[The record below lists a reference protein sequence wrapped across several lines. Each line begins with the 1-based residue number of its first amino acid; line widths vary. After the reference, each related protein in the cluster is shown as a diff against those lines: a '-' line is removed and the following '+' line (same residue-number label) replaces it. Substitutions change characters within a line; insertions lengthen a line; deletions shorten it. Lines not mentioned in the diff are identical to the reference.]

1 MKFLASQ
8 TFLYGICR
16 VIFYKF
22 AAYLKLPN
30 SDNKASYPYTQQ
42 RDQGMYQ
49 TQIMPD
55 QGRHEERRNF

>member
-1 MKFLASQ
+1 MKLWRHKHFCMGFVELFS
-8 TFLYGICR
+8 I
-16 VIFYKF
+16 KF